1 MLLAAVNAAVFFKL
15 NNMKQNMK
23 LQSKINAIKSRI
35 NQIESSD
42 MFSDDEKKVLLKYN
56 NKELDIYE
64 TKLRAEAWVESKRP
78 KAVLMTSNESVE
90 FRNSVI

>member
-1 MLLAAVNAAVFFKL
+1 
-15 NNMKQNMK
+15 MKQNMK